1 MLFLIG
7 EDICIPKRRLQ
18 MDNEIQS
25 NVKPR
30 KEWVAPELKKV
41 DIEQITAGGGPNPS
55 NNDAVYGSS

>member
-1 MLFLIG
+1 
-7 EDICIPKRRLQ
+7 